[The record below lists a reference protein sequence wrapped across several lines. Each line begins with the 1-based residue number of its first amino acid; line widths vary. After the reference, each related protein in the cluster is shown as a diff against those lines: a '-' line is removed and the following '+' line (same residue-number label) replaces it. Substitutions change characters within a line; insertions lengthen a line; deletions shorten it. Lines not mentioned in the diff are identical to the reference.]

1 MVKDNELAPVTVE
14 IVRPE
19 DLDRISVL
27 GKIDK
32 DNSGGVSLTG
42 KVDAVLG
49 IASNVLDAVEGANL
63 YKVEVPDGYTLQDLI
78 KSSKDDGSL
87 RALVKDANGKL
98 NGDVSLRLN
107 GISPAQVASV
117 GLSAAAMVVGQAYMT
132 EISDTLHSI
141 DSKLDSV
148 MAMIAGEQK
157 AKVKNAIDIAKTYMQ
172 LFEDYQ
178 GKPSEALQAARI
190 EIESRYN
197 DIGEVIDWITE
208 QLADIERRAKEI
220 KPAEKDISTLL
231 DELDSYKEQFELCL
245 QALSALALTRMYY
258 DGCFDQH
265 SALVEQQRIAL
276 KSQHFLDRYQRI
288 SGIIELQIGAIKG
301 APVALPQ
308 GSREKNIFKRLTSQT
323 PRAAAKGQLLVS
335 KTRMQAKLRGSN
347 FELKEHLGDYVAGI
361 NRVSSLGQATRTM
374 LTDGTDYWI
383 IEDKK

>member
-1 MVKDNELAPVTVE
+1 MKDNELAPVTVE

-265 SALVEQQRIAL
+265 SALAEQQRIAL

-323 PRAAAKGQLLVS
+323 PRAAAKEQLLVS

-347 FELKEHLGDYVAGI
+347 SELKEHLGDYVAGI

-374 LTDGTDYWI
+374 LTDGTDFWI

>member
-1 MVKDNELAPVTVE
+1 MKDNELAPVTVE

-148 MAMIAGEQK
+148 MVMIAGEQK

-178 GKPSEALQAARI
+178 GKPSEALRAARI

-231 DELDSYKEQFELCL
+231 DELDSYKEKFELCL

-258 DGCFDQH
+258 DGCVDQH

-276 KSQHFLDRYQRI
+276 KSQHFLYRYQRI

-323 PRAAAKGQLLVS
+323 PRAAAKEQLLVS

-347 FELKEHLGDYVAGI
+347 SELKERLGDYVAGI

-374 LTDGTDYWI
+374 LTDGTDFWI

>member
-1 MVKDNELAPVTVE
+1 MKDNELAPVIVE
-14 IVRPE
+14 IVKPE
-19 DLDRISVL
+19 ELDQISVL

-42 KVDAVLG
+42 KVDAVLD

-132 EISDTLHSI
+132 EISETLHSI

-178 GKPSEALQAARI
+178 GKSSEALQAARI

-258 DGCFDQH
+258 DGCVDQH

-323 PRAAAKGQLLVS
+323 PRAAAKEQLLVS

-347 FELKEHLGDYVAGI
+347 SELKEHLGDYVAGI
-361 NRVSSLGQATRTM
+361 NRVSSLGRATRTM
-374 LTDGTDYWI
+374 LTDGTDFWI

>member
-1 MVKDNELAPVTVE
+1 MKDNELAPVIVE
-14 IVRPE
+14 IVKPE
-19 DLDRISVL
+19 ELDQISVL
-27 GKIDK
+27 DKIDK
-32 DNSGGVSLTG
+32 DNSGRVSLTG
-42 KVDAVLG
+42 KVDAVLD

-132 EISDTLHSI
+132 EISETLHSI

-178 GKPSEALQAARI
+178 GKSSEALQAARI

-258 DGCFDQH
+258 DGCVDQH
-265 SALVEQQRIAL
+265 SALVEQQRITL

-323 PRAAAKGQLLVS
+323 PRAAAKEQLLVS

-347 FELKEHLGDYVAGI
+347 SELKEHLGDYVAGI
-361 NRVSSLGQATRTM
+361 NRVSSLGRATRTM
-374 LTDGTDYWI
+374 LTDGTDFWI

>member
-1 MVKDNELAPVTVE
+1 MKDNELAPVIVE
-14 IVRPE
+14 IVKPE
-19 DLDRISVL
+19 ELDRISVL

-32 DNSGGVSLTG
+32 DNSGEVSLTG

-49 IASNVLDAVEGANL
+49 MASNVVDAAGRTNL

-132 EISDTLHSI
+132 EISETLHSI

-231 DELDSYKEQFELCL
+231 DELDFYKEQFELCL

-258 DGCFDQH
+258 DGCVDQH

-323 PRAAAKGQLLVS
+323 PRAAAKEQLLVS

-347 FELKEHLGDYVAGI
+347 SELKEHLGDYVAGI

-374 LTDGTDYWI
+374 LTDGTDFWI

>member
-1 MVKDNELAPVTVE
+1 MKDNELAPVTVE

-19 DLDRISVL
+19 ELDQISVL

-32 DNSGGVSLTG
+32 DNSGRVSLTG

-49 IASNVLDAVEGANL
+49 AASNVLDAVEGANL

-132 EISDTLHSI
+132 EISETLHSI

-258 DGCFDQH
+258 DGCVDQH

-323 PRAAAKGQLLVS
+323 PRAAAKEQLLVS

-347 FELKEHLGDYVAGI
+347 SEFKEHLGDYVAGI
-361 NRVSSLGQATRTM
+361 NRVSSLGRATRTM
-374 LTDGTDYWI
+374 LTDGTDFWI

>member
-1 MVKDNELAPVTVE
+1 MKDNELAPVTVE

-27 GKIDK
+27 SKIDK

-107 GISPAQVASV
+107 GISTAQVASV

-323 PRAAAKGQLLVS
+323 PRAAAKEQLLVS
-335 KTRMQAKLRGSN
+335 KTKIQAQLRGSN

>member
-1 MVKDNELAPVTVE
+1 MKDNELAPVTVE

-19 DLDRISVL
+19 DLDRISIL

-258 DGCFDQH
+258 DGCVDQH

-323 PRAAAKGQLLVS
+323 PRAAAKEQLLVS

-347 FELKEHLGDYVAGI
+347 SELKEHLGDYVAGI

-374 LTDGTDYWI
+374 LTDGTDFWI

>member
-27 GKIDK
+27 SKIDK

-107 GISPAQVASV
+107 GISTAQVASV

-172 LFEDYQ
+172 LFADYQ

-323 PRAAAKGQLLVS
+323 PRAAAKEQLLVS
-335 KTRMQAKLRGSN
+335 KTKIQAQLRGSN

>member
-1 MVKDNELAPVTVE
+1 MKDNELAPVTVE

-148 MAMIAGEQK
+148 MVMIAGEQK

-231 DELDSYKEQFELCL
+231 DELDSYKEKFELCL

-258 DGCFDQH
+258 DGCVDQH

-276 KSQHFLDRYQRI
+276 KSQHFLYRYQRI

-323 PRAAAKGQLLVS
+323 PRAAAKEQLLVS

-347 FELKEHLGDYVAGI
+347 SELKERLGDYVAGI

-374 LTDGTDYWI
+374 LTDGTDFWI

>member
-1 MVKDNELAPVTVE
+1 MGNDELAPITVE
-14 IVRPE
+14 IIKPE
-19 DLDRISVL
+19 DLDQISVL
-27 GKIDK
+27 GKIDA
-32 DNSGGVSLTG
+32 DNSDGVSFAG

-49 IASNVLDAVEGANL
+49 MASNVLEAAERTNL
-63 YKVEVPDGYTLQDLI
+63 YKVEVPDGYKLRDLI
-78 KSSKDDGSL
+78 DSSRNDGTV
-87 RALVKDANGKL
+87 RALVRDTNGKL

-323 PRAAAKGQLLVS
+323 PRAAAKEQLLVS

-347 FELKEHLGDYVAGI
+347 SELKEHLGDYVAGI
-361 NRVSSLGQATRTM
+361 NRVSSLGRATRTM
-374 LTDGTDYWI
+374 LTDGTDFWI

>member
-1 MVKDNELAPVTVE
+1 MKDNELAPVTVE

-197 DIGEVIDWITE
+197 DIGEVIDWISE

-231 DELDSYKEQFELCL
+231 DELDSYKEKFELCL

-258 DGCFDQH
+258 DGCVDQH

-276 KSQHFLDRYQRI
+276 KSQHFLYRYQRI

-323 PRAAAKGQLLVS
+323 PRAAAKEQLLVS

-347 FELKEHLGDYVAGI
+347 SELKERLGDYVAGI

-374 LTDGTDYWI
+374 LTDGTDFWI

>member
-220 KPAEKDISTLL
+220 KPGEKDISTLL

>member
-1 MVKDNELAPVTVE
+1 MKDNELAPVTVE

-27 GKIDK
+27 SKIDK
-32 DNSGGVSLTG
+32 DNSDGVSLTG

-107 GISPAQVASV
+107 GISTAQVASV

-323 PRAAAKGQLLVS
+323 PRAAAKEQLLVS
-335 KTRMQAKLRGSN
+335 KTKIQAQLRGSN

>member
-1 MVKDNELAPVTVE
+1 MKDNELAPVTVE

-148 MAMIAGEQK
+148 MVMIVGEQK

-231 DELDSYKEQFELCL
+231 DELDSYKEKFELCL

-258 DGCFDQH
+258 DGCVDQH

-276 KSQHFLDRYQRI
+276 KSQHFLYRYQRI

-323 PRAAAKGQLLVS
+323 PRAAAKEQLLVS

-347 FELKEHLGDYVAGI
+347 SELKERLGDYVAGI

-374 LTDGTDYWI
+374 LTDGTDFWI

>member
-1 MVKDNELAPVTVE
+1 MKDNELAPVTVE

-148 MAMIAGEQK
+148 MVMIAGEQK

-208 QLADIERRAKEI
+208 QLADIESRAKEI

-231 DELDSYKEQFELCL
+231 DELDSYKEKFELCL

-258 DGCFDQH
+258 DGCVDQH

-276 KSQHFLDRYQRI
+276 KSQHFLYRYQRI

-323 PRAAAKGQLLVS
+323 PRAAAKEQLLVS

-347 FELKEHLGDYVAGI
+347 SELKERLGDYVAGI

-374 LTDGTDYWI
+374 LTDGTDFWI

>member
-1 MVKDNELAPVTVE
+1 MKDNELAPVTVE

-231 DELDSYKEQFELCL
+231 DELDSYKEKFELCL

-258 DGCFDQH
+258 DGCVDQH

-276 KSQHFLDRYQRI
+276 KSQHFLYRYQRI

-323 PRAAAKGQLLVS
+323 PRAAAKEQLLVS

-347 FELKEHLGDYVAGI
+347 SELKERLGDYVAGI
-361 NRVSSLGQATRTM
+361 NRVSFLGQATRTM
-374 LTDGTDYWI
+374 LTDGTDFWI

>member
-1 MVKDNELAPVTVE
+1 MKDNELAPVTVE

-148 MAMIAGEQK
+148 MVMIAGEQK

-231 DELDSYKEQFELCL
+231 DELDSYKEKFELCL

-258 DGCFDQH
+258 DGCVDQH

-276 KSQHFLDRYQRI
+276 KSQHFLYRYQRI

-323 PRAAAKGQLLVS
+323 PRAAAKEQLLVS

-347 FELKEHLGDYVAGI
+347 SELKERLGDYVAGI

-374 LTDGTDYWI
+374 LSDGTDFWI

>member
-1 MVKDNELAPVTVE
+1 MKDNELAPVTVE

-141 DSKLDSV
+141 DLKLDSV

-258 DGCFDQH
+258 DGCVDQH

-323 PRAAAKGQLLVS
+323 PRAAAKEQLLVS

-347 FELKEHLGDYVAGI
+347 SELKEHLGDYVAGI
-361 NRVSSLGQATRTM
+361 NRVSFLGQATRTM
-374 LTDGTDYWI
+374 LTDGTDFWI

>member
-1 MVKDNELAPVTVE
+1 MKDNELAPVIVE
-14 IVRPE
+14 IVKPE
-19 DLDRISVL
+19 ELDQISVL

-117 GLSAAAMVVGQAYMT
+117 GLSAAAMVVVQAYMT

-148 MAMIAGEQK
+148 MVMIAGEQK

-231 DELDSYKEQFELCL
+231 DELDSYKEKFELCL

-258 DGCFDQH
+258 DGCVDQH

-276 KSQHFLDRYQRI
+276 KSQHFLYRYQRI

-323 PRAAAKGQLLVS
+323 PRAAAKEQLLVS

-347 FELKEHLGDYVAGI
+347 SELKERLGDYVAGI

-374 LTDGTDYWI
+374 LTDGTDFWI

>member
-1 MVKDNELAPVTVE
+1 MKDNELAPVIVE
-14 IVRPE
+14 IVKPE
-19 DLDRISVL
+19 ELDQISVL

-148 MAMIAGEQK
+148 MVMIAGEQK

-231 DELDSYKEQFELCL
+231 DELDSYKEKFELCL

-258 DGCFDQH
+258 DGCVDQH

-276 KSQHFLDRYQRI
+276 KSQHFLYRYQRI

-323 PRAAAKGQLLVS
+323 PRAAAKEQLLVS
-335 KTRMQAKLRGSN
+335 KTRMQTKLRGSN
-347 FELKEHLGDYVAGI
+347 SELKERLGDYVAGI

-374 LTDGTDYWI
+374 LTDGTDFWI

>member
-1 MVKDNELAPVTVE
+1 MKDNELAPVTVE

-107 GISPAQVASV
+107 GISPAQVASL

-308 GSREKNIFKRLTSQT
+308 GSREKNIIKRLTSQT
-323 PRAAAKGQLLVS
+323 PRAAARKQLLVS

-347 FELKEHLGDYVAGI
+347 SELKEHLGDYVAGI

-374 LTDGTDYWI
+374 LTDGTDFWI

>member
-1 MVKDNELAPVTVE
+1 MKDNELAPVTVE

-148 MAMIAGEQK
+148 MVMIAGEQK

-172 LFEDYQ
+172 LFEDSQ

-231 DELDSYKEQFELCL
+231 DELDSYKEKFELCL

-258 DGCFDQH
+258 DGCVDQH

-276 KSQHFLDRYQRI
+276 KSQHFLYRYQRI

-323 PRAAAKGQLLVS
+323 PRAVAKEQLLVS

-347 FELKEHLGDYVAGI
+347 SELKERLGDYVAGI

-374 LTDGTDYWI
+374 LTDGTDFWI

>member
-1 MVKDNELAPVTVE
+1 MKDNELAPVTVE

-323 PRAAAKGQLLVS
+323 PRAAAKEQLLVS

-347 FELKEHLGDYVAGI
+347 SELKEHLGDYVAGI

-374 LTDGTDYWI
+374 LTDGTDFWI

>member
-1 MVKDNELAPVTVE
+1 MKDNELAPVTVE

-132 EISDTLHSI
+132 EIGDTLHSI

-323 PRAAAKGQLLVS
+323 PRAAAKEQLLVS

-347 FELKEHLGDYVAGI
+347 SELKEHLGDYVAGI

-374 LTDGTDYWI
+374 LTDGTDFWI

>member
-323 PRAAAKGQLLVS
+323 PRAAAKEQLLVS

-383 IEDKK
+383 IKDKK

>member
-1 MVKDNELAPVTVE
+1 MKDNELAPVTVE
-14 IVRPE
+14 IVKPE
-19 DLDRISVL
+19 ELDQISVL
-27 GKIDK
+27 DKIDK
-32 DNSGGVSLTG
+32 DNSGRVSLTG

-49 IASNVLDAVEGANL
+49 AASNVLDAVEGANL

-132 EISDTLHSI
+132 EISETLHSI

-258 DGCFDQH
+258 DGCVDQH

-323 PRAAAKGQLLVS
+323 PRAAAKEQLLVS

-347 FELKEHLGDYVAGI
+347 SELKERLGDYVAGI

-374 LTDGTDYWI
+374 LTDGTDFWI

>member
-1 MVKDNELAPVTVE
+1 MVKDNELAPATVE

-107 GISPAQVASV
+107 GISPAQVASL

-323 PRAAAKGQLLVS
+323 PRAAAKEQLLVS

-347 FELKEHLGDYVAGI
+347 SELKEHLGDYVAGI

-374 LTDGTDYWI
+374 LTDGTDFWI